1 MPRKPA
7 PPAPPT
13 PDLSLPQVLNTINAH
28 FAQSNVQDPIQK
40 KEQEKAQTALGLA
53 VSIVDWNKGTFPGT
67 SATTFLNLLYVG
79 YTVPAVHYLKGIS
92 DTLTWVGHPGAK
104 RFREVQTNISNL
116 LLHRVVDTQTTDS
129 APASTPEQN
138 AAADEWF
145 RSNKK

>member
-13 PDLSLPQVLNTINAH
+13 SDLSLPQVLNTINAH
-28 FAQSNVQDPIQK
+28 FAQSNVQDDLQK

-53 VSIVDWNKGTFPGT
+53 VSIVDWNKGAFPGT

-129 APASTPEQN
+129 TPASTPEQN